1 MLGNPQLQTNFQR
14 PVRDFLR
21 SDFATVRD
29 DWTVERALAEIRT
42 HGLGGGFIYFYVT
55 DAAGKLLGVLPT
67 RRLLTEALERPVRE
81 VMLPRVVA
89 VPATATLL
97 DACEFFVLYK
107 FYALPVVDAERRIL
121 GVVDVGIFT
130 EEVLNMDDNEGRND
144 IFQTLGFHVEELRNA
159 NAGKAFRFR
168 FPWLL
173 ATITVGSL
181 CALLTGAFAETLQ
194 QRIALAF
201 FMTLVLGL
209 GESVGAQSMA
219 VTLQVLHSVKPT
231 FGWLLV
237 ALRKELLT
245 AALLGATCGSLVFF
259 VVWIWQHDPLT
270 AASIASSIFGVMIT
284 ASLLGLL
291 VPTLLRM
298 LKLDPKIASGPLTL
312 AAVDFC
318 TLAWYFGIA
327 TLLLGR

>member
-1 MLGNPQLQTNFQR
+1 MLGNPKLQTNFRR
-14 PVRDFLR
+14 PVTEFLR
-21 SDFATVRD
+21 ADFARVD
-29 DWTVERALAEIRT
+29 ADATVEQALADIRT
-42 HGLGGGFIYFYVT
+42 RGLGVGIVYFYVT
-55 DAAGKLLGVLPT
+55 DADGRLLGVLPT
-67 RRLLTEALERPVRE
+67 RRLLTESLDRAVRD

-130 EEVLNMDDNEGRND
+130 EEVLNMDESQGDND

-159 NAGKAFRFR
+159 TAGKAFRFR

-173 ATITVGSL
+173 ATVTSGTL
-181 CALLTGAFAETLQ
+181 CAVLTGAFAETLE

-209 GESVGAQSMA
+209 GESVGTQSMA
-219 VTLQVLHSVKPT
+219 VTLQSLHSVRPDLR
-231 FGWLLV
+231 WLL
-237 ALRKELLT
+237 ASLRKEFLT
-245 AALLGATCGSLVFF
+245 ATLLGAACGALVS
-259 VVWIWQHDPLT
+259 VIVWSWQREILT
-270 AASIASSIFGVMIT
+270 AVSIGGSIFAVMIT
-284 ASLLGLL
+284 ASLLGLI
-291 VPTLLRM
+291 VPSTLRM

-312 AAVDFC
+312 ATVDLC
-318 TLAWYFGIA
+318 TLAWYFGTA
-327 TLLLGR
+327 SLLLS

>member
-14 PVRDFLR
+14 PVREFIR
-21 SDFATVRD
+21 ETFATVD
-29 DWTVERALAEIRT
+29 ESWTVERALAEIRA
-42 HGLGGGFIYFYVT
+42 HGLCEGIVYFYVV
-55 DAAGKLLGVLPT
+55 DAARKLIGILPT

-107 FYALPVVDAERRIL
+107 FYALPVVDADRRIL
-121 GVVDVGIFT
+121 GVIDVGIFT
-130 EEVLNMDDNEGRND
+130 EEVLNMDENEGRND
-144 IFQTLGFHVEELRNA
+144 IFQSLGFHVEELRNA
-159 NAGKAFRFR
+159 TAGKAFRFR

-194 QRIALAF
+194 ERIVLAF

-231 FGWLLV
+231 LRWLLG

-245 AALLGATCGSLVFF
+245 AAMLGATCGGLVFF
-259 VVWIWQHDPLT
+259 VVWIWRHDPLT
-270 AASIASSIFGVMIT
+270 AVSIASSIFGVMIT

>member
-1 MLGNPQLQTNFQR
+1 MLGTPQLQTNFQR
-14 PVRDFLR
+14 PVREFIR
-21 SDFATVRD
+21 ANFATVD
-29 DWTVERALAEIRT
+29 DGWTVERALEEIRT
-42 HGLGGGFIYFYVT
+42 HGLGEGIIYFYVT
-55 DAAGKLLGVLPT
+55 DAAGKLVGILPT
-67 RRLLTEALERPVRE
+67 RRLLTEPLERPVRE

-121 GVVDVGIFT
+121 GVIDVGIFT
-130 EEVLNMDDNEGRND
+130 EEVLNMDENDGKND
-144 IFQTLGFHVEELRNA
+144 IFQSLGFHVEELRNA
-159 NAGKAFRFR
+159 TAGKAFRFR

-201 FMTLVLGL
+201 FLTLVLGL

-219 VTLQVLHSVKPT
+219 VTLQVLHSVQPT
-231 FGWLLV
+231 FRWLLV
-237 ALRKELLT
+237 ALRKELLA
-245 AALLGATCGSLVFF
+245 AALLGAACGSLVFF
-259 VVWIWQHDPLT
+259 LVWIWQRDPLT
-270 AASIASSIFGVMIT
+270 AASIGTSIFGVMVT
-284 ASLLGLL
+284 ASVLGLL
-291 VPTLLRM
+291 VPTLLRR

-312 AAVDFC
+312 AAVDLC
-318 TLAWYFGIA
+318 TLSWYFGVA